1 LSINEIMTELPR
13 DLHGRGVRGAIVD
26 VLRRRF
32 KGVNIKS
39 AIRPNGRSSIWLRVW
54 AIGPGVVA
62 TLRGDLVAIWN
73 VERSRR
79 TAEADNAAEDDFGEP
94 WD

>member
-1 LSINEIMTELPR
+1 
-13 DLHGRGVRGAIVD
+13 
-26 VLRRRF
+26 
-32 KGVNIKS
+32 
-39 AIRPNGRSSIWLRVW
+39 
-54 AIGPGVVA
+54 
-62 TLRGDLVAIWN
+62 LRGDLVAIWN